1 MVSVFSGGGNQ
12 SVLSATVLAD
22 SSYSGVEGEWS
33 VSVMVEN
40 ELGNSSEIVVVLQGE
55 CKLCDRVHSI
65 RQFNIVVLVVVYNI
79 LYIPV
84 AINMHYVD
92 ISVLH
97 QLVSRHLCSK

>member
-55 CKLCDRVHSI
+55 CKLCDRVHSNG
-65 RQFNIVVLVVVYNI
+65 QY
-79 LYIPV
+79 
-84 AINMHYVD
+84 YVHTIMD
-92 ISVLH
+92 H
-97 QLVSRHLCSK
+97 